1 MLDELLI
8 APLRDYAFMRYGLA
22 VVTLVGATSAILSCL
37 LVVRR
42 QAMLGDAISHS
53 VLLGVVLGWLVAQ
66 EAGIF
71 WGALAAGILTGVI
84 ITGVERNS
92 RVKFDAATGIVFTF
106 AFALALAIISVVKPR
121 GIDLFHVL
129 LGNVLGV
136 GPDELWVTAISC
148 FAVLA
153 FVLLLFRPLHVWS
166 FDPTMARATG
176 LPTGFYHYL
185 FTSML
190 SVTIVASIQ
199 AVGLVLVIAMLI
211 TPGATAYLL
220 ADRLGRMMAIAAA
233 LGLGAGVLGL
243 YGSYHLDVASG
254 PAMVIVVSLAFFA
267 ALLLAP
273 KRGLLGRWLDRA
285 RQQRRAREED
295 ALRTIATAAAE
306 DGAAVTET
314 ELAARLSL
322 SPLTTQRCVR
332 HLKRAG
338 LVESIGDHLQ
348 ATQAGFERA
357 QQLVRAHRLLER
369 YLHDVEGVPIDAL
382 HREADRLEHEL
393 SPESAELLDASLG
406 RPKVDPHGHPIPSE
420 QAQLRRIVGTPLAEL
435 ATGRNGR
442 VSMVRDDRDELLRDM
457 VRLGILPDAMVT
469 MLGADADGLRVAI
482 DGRDLSVS
490 RSLAERVFV
499 MPRPVAV

>member
-1 MLDELLI
+1 MLEELLI
-8 APLRDYAFMRYGLA
+8 SPLRDYAFMRYALA
-22 VVTLVGATSAILSCL
+22 VVALVGATSAVLSCL

-42 QAMLGDAISHS
+42 QALLGDAISHS
-53 VLLGVVLGWLVAQ
+53 VLLGVVIGWLVAQ

-71 WGALAAGILTGVI
+71 WGALATGVLTGVV

-92 RVKFDAATGIVFTF
+92 RIKFDAASGIVFTF

-136 GPDELWVTAISC
+136 GPDELWLTAISC

-166 FDPTMARATG
+166 FDPTLARASG

-233 LGLGAGVLGL
+233 IGLGAGVIGL

-273 KRGLLGRWLDRA
+273 KRGVLGRWLDRT
-285 RQQRRAREED
+285 RQQRRARDED
-295 ALRTIATAAAE
+295 ALRAIATASAE
-306 DGAAVTET
+306 DGAALTAI
-314 ELAARLSL
+314 ELGNRLSL
-322 SPLTTQRCVR
+322 SPRVTRRCVR
-332 HLKRAG
+332 RLQQTG
-338 LVESIGDHLQ
+338 CVTSIGDRLH
-348 ATQAGFERA
+348 TTPTGFERA

-393 SPESAELLDASLG
+393 SAESTELLDASLG
-406 RPKVDPHGHPIPSE
+406 RPRVDPHGHPIPSD
-420 QAQLRRIVGTPLAEL
+420 QAQLRRIVGTTLAEL
-435 ATGRNGR
+435 AAGRNGR

-457 VRLGILPDAMVT
+457 VRLGILPDATVT
-469 MLGADADGLRVAI
+469 MLSADAEGLNVAI
-482 DGRDLSVS
+482 NGRDLRVS

-499 MPRPVAV
+499 LPRPAAV

>member
-22 VVTLVGATSAILSCL
+22 VVTLVGVTSAILSCL

-42 QAMLGDAISHS
+42 QALLGDAISHS

-71 WGALAAGILTGVI
+71 WGAIAAGVLSGIA
-84 ITGVERNS
+84 ITAIERNS

-136 GPDELWVTAISC
+136 GPSELWVTSISC
-148 FAVLA
+148 IAVLA
-153 FVLLLFRPLHVWS
+153 FVALLFRPLHVWS
-166 FDPTMARATG
+166 FDPTLARASG

-199 AVGLVLVIAMLI
+199 AVGLVLVIAMLV

-220 ADRLGRMMAIAAA
+220 ADRLGRMMLIAAV
-233 LGLGAGVLGL
+233 LGLGAGVIGL
-243 YGSYHLDVASG
+243 YSSYHLDVASG
-254 PAMVIVVSLAFFA
+254 PAMVIVVSVAFFL

-273 KRGLLGRWLDRA
+273 KRGLLGRWIDR
-285 RQQRRAREED
+285 RTQQRRVREED
-295 ALRTIATAAAE
+295 ALRAIATAATE
-306 DGAAVTET
+306 DGTALTEA
-314 ELAARLSL
+314 ELADRLSISL
-322 SPLTTQRCVR
+322 RLARRSVR
-332 HLKRAG
+332 SLQRAG
-338 LVESIGDHLQ
+338 CVNSVRGRLQ
-348 ATQAGFERA
+348 TTPAGRDRA

-369 YLHDVEGVPIDAL
+369 YLHDVKGVPIDAL
-382 HREADRLEHEL
+382 HRVADRLEHQL
-393 SPESAELLDASLG
+393 SAESADLLDESLG
-406 RPKVDPHGHPIPSE
+406 RPSVDPHGHPIPS
-420 QAQLRRIVGTPLAEL
+420 AHVQLRRIAGTPLAEL
-435 ATGRNGR
+435 ASGRNGR
-442 VSMVRDDRDELLRDM
+442 VSMVRDDRDDLLRDM
-457 VRLGILPDAMVT
+457 ARLGILPDAIVT
-469 MLGADADGLRVAI
+469 VVSADDEQVRVEIA
-482 DGRDLSVS
+482 GKQLQVS
-490 RSLAERVFV
+490 RTLAERVFV